1 MPNDTLST
9 LLRLPSRNIP
19 NEYRYVGGS
28 LIPSQADLDTPFEQ
42 ERRAEWKRV
51 KDREDARIAG
61 IQDLNE
67 QLTAF
72 NRPDVTA
79 MRGEQQGMALQR
91 LLAPV
96 QMKGQYDLQGRQIS
110 AEGQIGAA
118 REAGLARRSAS
129 EAVTRRVAAGQTAR
143 DQAALRKQ
151 KNAGLMQRAMAADK
165 AGGTWMEWLRGQPNA
180 EAEALRSQLDFGGA
194 EAGDEDA
201 DTVAVSLFNSN
212 PDASPEELD
221 AMIRSQYDSSV
232 LTDDDIAAVIESY
245 NALAGR

>member
-1 MPNDTLST
+1 MPDALST
-9 LLRLPSRNIP
+9 LLRLPSRWTP
-19 NEYRYVGGS
+19 RDYTFAGAVPTQGE
-28 LIPSQADLDTPFEQ
+28 LDTPFEHEQ
-42 ERRAEWKRV
+42 AQNY
-51 KDREDARIAG
+51 ARIKAREEG
-61 IQDLNE
+61 RVGDIQDLNE

-118 REAGLARRSAS
+118 REAGLARRSTS